1 MGWVVI
7 ATERRR
13 RPKSAQAS
21 VIARV
26 QAAFVVLLLGIC
38 CVLPAVAETTTE
50 QSASILIFPKV
61 IVDGSR
67 DTVIQISNT
76 NNSMVHAACFYV
88 NAAPICLGAGDC
100 LAGTCTGSC
109 EPSWAE
115 VDFAVVL
122 TKQQPTHWSASNGRN
137 PDLFAQPCN
146 FNPPNYDCDAAGLLS
161 FPGRVPPVNSIPFVG
176 ELKCIEVDASGAP
189 VSGNHL
195 KGEATIISTD
205 GDASKYNAVGLLGE
219 PFSNNGDNILCLG
232 GGMSDECPTG
242 AEYEGCADDLILNH
256 FAEGADSLLF
266 GPTSRV
272 DTELTIVPCREDFEH
287 QLPIPFNVQFLA
299 FNEFE
304 QQFSTSRQMNCWDS
318 LFLGDIGSIFKLLTA
333 QTRFVETHFRTSNL
347 SNTGIVAVAEE
358 YHQLN
363 DQTTRAAFNVA
374 ERGTRATTD
383 LIFLP
388 EGP

>member
-1 MGWVVI
+1 MTSEFSPRYLVPF
-7 ATERRR
+7 
-13 RPKSAQAS
+13 RPKGIPHHFTDVLIIGGGLAGLRAATQAS
-21 VIARV
+21 VTPP
-26 QAAFVVLLLGIC
+26 AAF
-38 CVLPAVAETTTE
+38 
-50 QSASILIFPKV
+50 
-61 IVDGSR
+61 
-67 DTVIQISNT
+67 
-76 NNSMVHAACFYV
+76 
-88 NAAPICLGAGDC
+88 
-100 LAGTCTGSC
+100 
-109 EPSWAE
+109 
-115 VDFAVVL
+115 
-122 TKQQPTHWSASNGRN
+122 
-137 PDLFAQPCN
+137 
-146 FNPPNYDCDAAGLLS
+146 
-161 FPGRVPPVNSIPFVG
+161 
-176 ELKCIEVDASGAP
+176 
-189 VSGNHL
+189 
-195 KGEATIISTD
+195 
-205 GDASKYNAVGLLGE
+205 
-219 PFSNNGDNILCLG
+219 
-232 GGMSDECPTG
+232 PTG